1 MRISDWSSDVC
12 SSDLVRVRNDRE
24 GAAAGGFGGNVR
36 HGESASWRDGDAGRM
51 RIIRVAAARAGMVA
65 PVLIKRTWR
74 LVTGFAATCWVPARA
89 AGLRGECPP
98 ATALGQRPLLYFAPQ
113 PSPPPRHAGTPAC
126 RTPRYVGR
134 QARREQWGA
143 D

>member
-12 SSDLVRVRNDRE
+12 SSDLQGGLAGVRVRNDRE

-74 LVTGFAATCWVPARA
+74 LVTGFAATLWVPARA

-98 ATALGQRPLLYFAPQ
+98 APAFGECLLLFLY
-113 PSPPPRHAGTPAC
+113 
-126 RTPRYVGR
+126 GR
-134 QARREQWGA
+134 ASRGEGRCL
-143 D
+143 

>member
-12 SSDLVRVRNDRE
+12 SSDLVGGGVARGLARLDRTGHLDRAAEQQQLLGQGGLAGVRVRNDRE

-74 LVTGFAATCWVPARA
+74 LVRGFAGPWSERAHVGIPVTNRHPVAR
-89 AGLRGECPP
+89 
-98 ATALGQRPLLYFAPQ
+98 LLLKKK
-113 PSPPPRHAGTPAC
+113 
-126 RTPRYVGR
+126 
-134 QARREQWGA
+134 
-143 D
+143 